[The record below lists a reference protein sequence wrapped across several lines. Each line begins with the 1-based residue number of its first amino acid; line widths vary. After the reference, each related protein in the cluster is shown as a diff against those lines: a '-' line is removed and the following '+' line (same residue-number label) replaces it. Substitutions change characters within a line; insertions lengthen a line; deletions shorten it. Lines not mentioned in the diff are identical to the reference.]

1 MTENPGNL
9 KPQRPKHVLAR
20 AIGVFLVIST
30 AFSLCRLIGIDTK
43 SFWPFMVLMVGG
55 SFIGN
60 FAGVVIAKGWPANR
74 EQFAESGGP
83 ANDEEHGQTHVPE
96 PRNDE

>member
-1 MTENPGNL
+1 MTEGPGNL

-20 AIGVFLVIST
+20 AIGVLLVIST

-43 SFWPFMVLMVGG
+43 SFWPFMVLVVGG

-60 FAGVVIAKGWPANR
+60 VIGVFLAQKIGSK
-74 EQFAESGGP
+74 
-83 ANDEEHGQTHVPE
+83 
-96 PRNDE
+96 